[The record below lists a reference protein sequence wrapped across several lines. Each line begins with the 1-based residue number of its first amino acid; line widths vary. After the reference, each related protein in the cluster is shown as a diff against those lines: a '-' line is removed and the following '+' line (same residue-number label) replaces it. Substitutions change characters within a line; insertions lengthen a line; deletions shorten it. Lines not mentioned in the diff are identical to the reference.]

1 MGLLI
6 RLLPDYLLLVQV
18 PGSTVLQVQH
28 LLLSA
33 GSRAS
38 TRQHGRIVREGRVVV
53 GTVYPRVLVQVLL
66 LLMVEGRKL
75 DLGLVGVGMRRV
87 AAGGIH
93 RTKRGGHRTG

>member
-53 GTVYPRVLVQVLL
+53 GTVYPRRRVQVL